1 MTEPSTL
8 TDQPTVPQWL
18 RETVTTALP
27 AADATP
33 GDDDNLFAHGLDS
46 LTLIRLIGGW
56 RRQGVRTRFD
66 ELAAAPTLREWSRIV
81 APPEH
86 PASDPGAAAG
96 SAPGNAAPDGAAP
109 GGTEPDESVPGRATS
124 DGAVHGTAPD
134 RTAPD
139 VVRVPDGEPYPLAT
153 MQHAYWIGRDPD
165 QPWGGVA
172 AHYYVELDGR
182 DIDPDRLRRALDV
195 LVTRHGLL
203 RTRFGD
209 DGQAVTAPAGD
220 TAPADD
226 TARPVENPNTTVEIH
241 DLRHL
246 DDDAVTTRLDELRDR
261 YTHQQLDIAAGHVLG
276 VALSLLPHGRSRLH
290 LDLDM
295 VAADALSMRL
305 LLDELRAAYADPGV
319 VAARPAPGLSFA
331 DYLATE
337 RRDRADD
344 RQAAAEYWQGRLDS
358 LPGGPQLPVA
368 SGPAPAARSRRLHH
382 WLTPEQVAT
391 LARRAAEHEVTP
403 AALLATVFA
412 ETVGAWSSHG
422 HFVLNLPLFDRDEF
436 HPDVNTLVGDF
447 SSSILLEVDLRRPAG
462 MLDRTRAL
470 ARQLAEAVAHGS
482 YPGVEVLRD
491 KARYDGAP
499 VLAPVVYT
507 SAIGLGEIYEQAVCE
522 TFGDPAWIISQ
533 GPQVWLD
540 AQVTEF
546 RGGLLVNWDVRDD
559 VLRDGVADAA
569 FDYYRSLIDD
579 LLTTPEAWDR
589 SAPTELPAAQRQVRD
604 RVNDTAVDHRPQ
616 MLHSTI
622 ADLDPAWADRVAVA
636 DSHGTLTYAELAETS
651 GRVASWLRARS
662 VGAGDTVAVSLPKGR
677 TQAVAVLGVLR
688 AGATYL
694 PISVDQPAARAATMR
709 RVGDV
714 VATIDTETYTEAV
727 AFAATGAP
735 DGTVPGDGS
744 ATTPDSAPGALF
756 DVDPGTGP
764 DDMAA
769 QDRRPAYVL
778 FTSGSTGEPKGV
790 EVSHAAAMNTIEA
803 LNRRLEIGPDD
814 ATLALSA
821 LEFDLSVYDL
831 FAPLAVGGTAVLVS
845 EPERRD
851 PETWWRLITEHHV
864 TVWNS
869 VPALLGLLL
878 AAAPPGTG
886 DVPLRAI
893 LLGGDVIPTDLADRC
908 HAVVPHGRFLALGG
922 MTEAAIHSTVAEIPS
937 PAGPMPDGVPWGVP
951 LDNVRCRVVDDRGN
965 DCRDDVIGEL
975 WMGGAGLAEG
985 YRGQPQATAEKFVTV
1000 DGERWYRTGDLASY
1014 RADGTLLFHGRR
1026 DTQLQVLGHRIEPGE
1041 IEAALRALPG
1051 VTDAVVR
1058 AVHRHGAT
1066 RLAAVVA
1073 ARSPLPSATELRSGL
1088 AEAVPGYMMCDPVV
1102 VVPELP
1108 LSANGK
1114 VVRSAIDTLIHTA
1127 LDDGAETGESSG
1139 DTPSTPSERRVAQV
1153 WIDLLDPPRPVGT
1166 TDDFFSLGGDS
1177 LLATRATAALRRMG
1191 ADGARV
1197 SALLRA
1203 TSLKDYAASLIWPDA
1218 PGHSNSPGGGDFPG
1232 AGERADGGNEPAAV
1246 VVPRIEP
1253 RPAERHEPFPGTD
1266 VQQAYLLGR
1275 NPDLPLGGVG
1285 TWQYAEFDAPDGGR
1299 FDAAAIETAWRRLV
1313 ARHEMLRTSVGDDG
1327 MLTIHPELPPWELP
1341 IRHVESADELEQLRH
1356 AWSHQLLDLSQPPL
1370 WHVELVRH
1378 PGGERLAIGLDYIV
1392 FDALSIMTLFTELD
1406 LLVADPQAELAPI
1419 ELSFRDYVLQH
1430 HADPAAV
1437 DADQQY
1443 WRGRLTELPPGPA
1456 LPLDRTADETTPR
1469 FERRQHRLD
1478 PEQWQ
1483 RLQNLARRLRL
1494 TPSTVLLALYA
1505 HVLGRWSDHADLT
1518 VTLTMFNRR
1527 EVHPDIYRVLGDFTT
1542 VSLADYRPGETG
1554 DWHQAATALQAR
1566 LAEDLDHREVESSW
1580 LLRELTRL
1588 NGRLESVPVVFTSGL
1603 GVAGPGI
1610 SMDMSPGF
1618 GRRVHEISQSPQVT
1632 LDNQVTESAGG
1643 LLITWDSVTGLFADG
1658 VVDAMF
1664 ELYCD
1669 AVAACARDDAS
1680 SLGEGGPHG
1689 GAGPLGGD
1697 SPHGGAGPHDDGS
1710 LRPHGGT
1717 GPLGP
1722 LSTDGVDGPD
1732 RVVAA
1737 VDRVLNG
1744 LPSDQRA
1751 VRDRVNDTATAQTP
1765 RTLHGAVLDESTQQ
1779 PDSIALRGADGT
1791 TVSYDRLRPAVLETA
1806 GALRARGI
1814 QPGDRVGVRM
1824 PKGPDQVLAAL
1835 AVLAAGGAYVPIGV
1849 DQPDARVARI
1859 EASAGLVHTIDGLD
1873 DLTGAEPLATPYSSD
1888 PHDVAYVIFT
1898 SGSTGEP
1905 KGVEVT
1911 HAAAANTIDDVIARC
1926 GLTAADVVLGSAA
1939 LDFDL
1944 SVFDIFGTLAVGA
1957 ELVLPSESDRR
1968 DAERWAELVRTH
1980 GVTWWNSVPLLYDLL
1995 LGVAERQGEPLESLR
2010 QVLLSGDWVGL
2021 DLAERSAAGAPHAR
2035 LLALGGAT
2043 EAAIWSNAQPFDR
2056 AEPHWPSV
2064 PYGFPLSNQEFR
2076 VVDDLG
2082 RDRPDRAAGEL
2093 WIGGAG
2099 LARGYCGDPE
2109 LTDARFVVDQGR
2121 RWYRT
2126 GDLGR
2131 YWPDGTLEFCGRRDA
2146 QVKVG
2151 GHRVELGEVEAAL
2164 ERLPGVERAAAVL
2177 AGDRSRLLA
2186 MVTTGGAGVGGGA
2199 ITTDGASRA
2208 DGVDRVDGA
2217 GVAGVADTM
2226 VGVAAASGGGGGPEE
2241 SALRDLL
2248 RNELPPSAIPA
2259 RIVVVAEL
2267 PLTANGKLDRDAVA
2281 SALASHA
2288 AAGAGNAVGVGPD
2301 GSAGR
2306 AAGLTG
2312 LAAEVAELWAE
2323 LGVPIEDVQDN
2334 FFTAGGNSLAALRF
2348 VQAVDRRWGVDY
2360 TVRSFLQQPTVDA
2373 VAAEL
2378 ARLGA
2383 EQIEEGVL

>member
-1 MTEPSTL
+1 MTEPATL
-8 TDQPTVPQWL
+8 TDQPAVPRWL
-18 RETVTTALP
+18 RETVMTALP
-27 AADATP
+27 AAGATP
-33 GDDDNLFAHGLDS
+33 GDDDNLFACGLDS
-46 LTLIRLIGGW
+46 LTLIRLIGAW

-66 ELAAAPTLREWSRIV
+66 ELAATPTLREWSRIIT
-81 APPEH
+81 AAE
-86 PASDPGAAAG
+86 PAASGETPGATG
-96 SAPGNAAPDGAAP
+96 SDL
-109 GGTEPDESVPGRATS
+109 
-124 DGAVHGTAPD
+124 
-134 RTAPD
+134 
-139 VVRVPDGEPYPLAT
+139 VRVPDGEPYPLAV

-172 AHYYVELDGR
+172 AHYYVELDGQE
-182 DIDPDRLRRALDV
+182 IDPDRLRRALGV

-209 DGQAVTAPAGD
+209 DGLAVTTPAGGTPD
-220 TAPADD
+220 GAA
-226 TARPVENPNTTVEIH
+226 AQQVESPNSVVEIH
-241 DLRHL
+241 DLRDL
-246 DDDAVTTRLDELRDR
+246 DDAAVTARLSELRDR
-261 YTHQQLDIAAGHVLG
+261 YTHQCLDIAAGQVLG
-276 VALSLLPHGRSRLH
+276 VALSLLPHGHTRLH

-305 LLDELRAAYADPGV
+305 LLEELRAAYAEPAAVD
-319 VAARPAPGLSFA
+319 ARPAPRLSFA
-331 DYLATE
+331 DYLATQ

-344 RQAAAEYWQGRLDS
+344 RQAAAEYWRGRLDS
-358 LPGGPQLPVA
+358 LPSGPQLPVV
-368 SGPAPAARSRRLHH
+368 SGTAPARSRRLHH

-391 LARRAAEHEVTP
+391 LGRRAAEHEVTP

-412 ETVGAWSSHG
+412 ETIGAWSSNG
-422 HFVLNLPLFDRDEF
+422 HFVLNLPLFDRDEL

-447 SSSILLEVDLRRPAG
+447 SSSVLLEVDLRRPAG
-462 MLDRTRAL
+462 MIDRTRAV
-470 ARQLAEAVAHGS
+470 AQQLAEAVAHGS

-491 KARYDGAP
+491 KARHDGAP

-507 SAIGLGEIYEQAVCE
+507 SAIGLGEIYEQAVRE
-522 TFGDPAWIISQ
+522 AFGEPAWIISQ

-579 LLTTPEAWDR
+579 LLTAPEAWHLP
-589 SAPTELPAAQRQVRD
+589 APSELPAAQRQVRD

-616 MLHSTI
+616 LLHSTI

-636 DSHGTLTYAELAETS
+636 DSHGTLTYAELAEAS
-651 GRVASWLRARS
+651 GRVAAWLRARS
-662 VGAGDTVAVSLPKGR
+662 VGDGATVAVSLPKGR

-688 AGATYL
+688 AHATYL
-694 PISVDQPAARAATMR
+694 PISIDQPAARAATMR
-709 RVGDV
+709 RVGEV
-714 VATIDTETYTEAV
+714 VATIDTETYAEAV
-727 AFAATGAP
+727 AFAADGDP
-735 DGTVPGDGS
+735 DVG
-744 ATTPDSAPGALF
+744 L
-756 DVDPGTGP
+756 P
-764 DDMAA
+764 DDEHDARHDDVA
-769 QDRRPAYVL
+769 TRARRTAYVL

-790 EVSHAAAMNTIEA
+790 EVSHAAAMNTIAA
-803 LNRRLEIGPDD
+803 LNRRLELGPDD

-851 PETWWRLITEHHV
+851 PEAWWRLITEHHV

-878 AAAPPGTG
+878 AAAPPGTD
-886 DVPLRAI
+886 DVRLRAV

-908 HAVVPHGRFLALGG
+908 HAVVPPARFLALGG
-922 MTEAAIHSTVAEIPS
+922 MTEAAIHSTVAEVGT

-965 DCRDDVIGEL
+965 DCRDDVVGEL

-985 YRGQPQATAEKFVTV
+985 YRGQPRATTVKFVTV
-1000 DGERWYRTGDLASY
+1000 GGERWYRTGDLASY
-1014 RADGTLLFHGRR
+1014 RADGSLLFHGRR
-1026 DTQLQVLGHRIEPGE
+1026 DAQLQVLGHRIEPGE
-1041 IEAALRALPG
+1041 IESALRALPG

-1073 ARSPLPSATELRSGL
+1073 AHAPRPSATDLRSGL
-1088 AEAVPGYMMCDPVV
+1088 AEAVPGYMVCDPIV

-1114 VVRSAIDTLIHTA
+1114 VVRSTIDTLIHTA
-1127 LDDGAETGESSG
+1127 LDDGTEAGEPSG
-1139 DTPSTPSERRVAQV
+1139 DVPATPSELRVAQV
-1153 WIDLLDPPRPVGT
+1153 WSELLDPTRPIGT
-1166 TDDFFSLGGDS
+1166 SDDFFSLGGDS

-1203 TSLKDYAASLIWPDA
+1203 TSLADYAASLTWPDGTDDHHA
-1218 PGHSNSPGGGDFPG
+1218 PDVD
-1232 AGERADGGNEPAAV
+1232 ARAEPV
-1246 VVPRIEP
+1246 IPRIEP
-1253 RPAERHEPFPGTD
+1253 RPAERHQPFPGTD

-1299 FDAAAIETAWRRLV
+1299 FDVTAIETTWQRLV
-1313 ARHEMLRTSVGDDG
+1313 ARHEMLRTSVSADG
-1327 MLTIHPELPPWELP
+1327 MLTIHSELPPWRLP
-1341 IRHVESADELEQLRH
+1341 IRQVESAGELEQLRH

-1370 WHVELVRH
+1370 WHLELVRH

-1406 LLVADPQAELAPI
+1406 LLVADPRAELAPI

-1443 WRGRLTELPPGPA
+1443 WRRRLAELPPGPA
-1456 LPLDRTADETTPR
+1456 LPLHRTADERAPR

-1483 RLQNLARRLRL
+1483 RLQDLARRLRL

-1542 VSLADYRPGETG
+1542 VSLADYRPGEAD
-1554 DWHQAATALQAR
+1554 DWQQAATALQAR

-1610 SMDMSPGF
+1610 SMDMSPAL
-1618 GRRVHEISQSPQVT
+1618 GRRAYGISQSPQVT
-1632 LDNQVTESAGG
+1632 LDNQVTESEGG

-1658 VVDAMF
+1658 VLDAMF
-1664 ELYCD
+1664 ELYRD
-1669 AVAACARDDAS
+1669 AVTACAD
-1680 SLGEGGPHG
+1680 
-1689 GAGPLGGD
+1689 GD
-1697 SPHGGAGPHDDGS
+1697 
-1710 LRPHGGT
+1710 
-1717 GPLGP
+1717 
-1722 LSTDGVDGPD
+1722 TDQVG
-1732 RVVAA
+1732 
-1737 VDRVLNG
+1737 RVLNS
-1744 LPSDQRA
+1744 LLADQRA
-1751 VRDRVNDTATAQTP
+1751 VRDRVNDTAMPRTP
-1765 RTLHGAVLDESTQQ
+1765 RTLHGAVLDASTPQR
-1779 PDSIALRGADGT
+1779 DGIALRGADGS
-1791 TVSYDRLRPAVLETA
+1791 TVSYRRLRPAVLEIA
-1806 GALRARGI
+1806 GALRARGVR
-1814 QPGDRVGVRM
+1814 PGDRVGVRM

-1859 EASAGLVHTIDGLD
+1859 GAAAGLACTIDGLD
-1873 DLTGAEPLATPYSSD
+1873 ALTGVEPLPAPHAGD
-1888 PHDVAYVIFT
+1888 PHEVAYVIFT

-1911 HAAAANTIDDVIARC
+1911 HAAAANTIDDLVARC

-1944 SVFDIFGTLAVGA
+1944 SVFDVFATLAVGA

-1968 DAERWAELVRTH
+1968 DARRWTELVRTH
-1980 GVTWWNSVPLLYDLL
+1980 RVTWWNSVPLLYDLL
-1995 LGVAERQGEPLESLR
+1995 LGAAESQDEPLSSLR

-2021 DLAERSAAGAPHAR
+2021 DLAERSAVRAPHAR

-2076 VVDDLG
+2076 VVDELR

-2099 LARGYCGDPE
+2099 LARGYCGGPE
-2109 LTDARFVVDQGR
+2109 LTEARFVDDGGR

-2164 ERLPGVERAAAVL
+2164 ERLPGIERAAAVL

-2186 MVTTGGAGVGGGA
+2186 MVTARSSAGA
-2199 ITTDGASRA
+2199 D
-2208 DGVDRVDGA
+2208 
-2217 GVAGVADTM
+2217 
-2226 VGVAAASGGGGGPEE
+2226 PEE
-2241 SALRDLL
+2241 TALRDLL
-2248 RNELPPSAIPA
+2248 RQELPPSAIPA
-2259 RIVVVAEL
+2259 HVVTVAEL

-2281 SALASHA
+2281 SLLARHDTAES
-2288 AAGAGNAVGVGPD
+2288 
-2301 GSAGR
+2301 GR
-2306 AAGLTG
+2306 VPGTEPTGLTG
-2312 LAAEVAELWAE
+2312 LAGEVAELWAE
-2323 LGVPIEDVQDN
+2323 VGVLADGGQDN

-2348 VQAVDRRWGVDY
+2348 VQAVGRRWGVDY

-2378 ARLGA
+2378 ARQGA
-2383 EQIEEGVL
+2383 GQIEEGVL